1 MESNLMN
8 LTCKDC
14 KFYLPV
20 DVFKGIC
27 KLNKNKINPDDIFCN
42 QAEKVAKCKFC
53 SKFTS
58 EREYLGKCMETTLA
72 YPDMMAGK
80 CADFEWY
87 RNN

>member
-1 MESNLMN
+1 MN

-27 KLNKNKINPDDIFCN
+27 KLTKNKINPDDAICD
-42 QAEKVAKCKFC
+42 QVEKIAKCKFC
-53 SKFTS
+53 SKFTP
-58 EREYLGKCMETTLA
+58 EHEYLGKCMDTTLA
-72 YPDMMAGK
+72 YPDMIASK

-87 RNN
+87 RKN